1 MRKPLVPRE
10 LPLVFEDL
18 GPVVCVLE
26 SATVVRVFESA
37 AVVRVLEPARDE
49 GGMGAFAR
57 VLESPRDGGA
67 VRVRLS
73 SSVSLA
79 SVSSLELADIISSNN
94 LVSSMVA
101 VSS

>member
-10 LPLVFEDL
+10 LLLVFEDL
-18 GPVVCVLE
+18 GPVVPVL
-26 SATVVRVFESA
+26 ESA
-37 AVVRVLEPARDE
+37 AVVRVLEPDREE
-49 GGMGAFAR
+49 GGMGPVVR
-57 VLESPRDGGA
+57 VLESPRDEGA